1 MSADPTG
8 GIWLAELPPT
18 PGHNRAVIL
27 VVIAMVVGF
36 AAVAP
41 ISGRPL
47 VALNAFFPSL
57 DAIVF
62 VTDLVTAALLFGQFQ
77 ISRSRAVLALAIGY
91 LFTSLIVVPHALT
104 FAGAFTPSGLL
115 GANIQTGS
123 WLFIFWHLGFSAAL
137 LAYALLRKQ
146 RQAADVSAS
155 MFAVVGWSLLFV
167 VALVCALTWLSTAG
181 ASLLPPIILDRTRMS
196 PIVIYPISFTILISA
211 AALGVLAMHR
221 RRSVLDQWLMV
232 VALAAILELVFSGL
246 LPTVRFSAGFYAGRA
261 FSLLTSSIVLVAL
274 VAETTRLYVR
284 LARTNV
290 MLQRERDSRLMN
302 LEALTASIAH
312 EVRQPLTAI
321 IAFTQAAL
329 LYLKRSPPDVQPAIS
344 TLDEVVETSHR
355 TDQIFDNM
363 RALFGRAEVTK
374 QPVDMNEVLLEVLHN
389 LEPDLVRHNIITQ
402 MALSS
407 PLPLVNGNKTQL
419 QEVFINLAHNAMEA
433 MASTEGQRMLKFATE
448 SHSGKTVS
456 VVVEDSGP
464 GFGSLAPTTI
474 FEAFVTTKPLG
485 MGLGLAICRQ
495 IVERHDGRISASQK
509 SPHGAVFRI
518 DLPAASAS

>member
-1 MSADPTG
+1 MSADQTG
-8 GIWLAELPPT
+8 GIWLTELPPT
-18 PGHNRAVIL
+18 RGHNRALII
-27 VVIAMVVGF
+27 VVIAMVIGF

-41 ISGRPL
+41 ISSRPM
-47 VALNAFFPSL
+47 VELNAFFPSL

-62 VTDLVTAALLFGQFQ
+62 VTDLVTAALLFGQFH

-91 LFTSLIVVPHALT
+91 LFTALIVVPHALT
-104 FAGAFTPSGLL
+104 FAGAFTPTGLL

-137 LAYALLRKQ
+137 LAYALLRSQ

-155 MFAVVGWSLLFV
+155 TFAVVGWSLLFV
-167 VALVCALTWLSTAG
+167 VALVGALTWLSTAG
-181 ASLLPPIILDRTRMS
+181 ASLLPPIIVDRTRMS

-211 AALGVLAMHR
+211 AALGVLAINR
-221 RRSVLDQWLMV
+221 QRSVLDQWLIV
-232 VALAAILELVFSGL
+232 VSLAAILELVFSGL

-261 FSLLTSSIVLVAL
+261 FSLLTSSIVLIAL

-284 LARTNV
+284 LARTNI

-312 EVRQPLTAI
+312 EIRQPLTAI

-329 LYLKRSPPDVQPAIS
+329 LYLKRNPPDVEPAIS

-374 QPVDMNEVLLEVLHN
+374 QPVDMNELLLEVLRN
-389 LEPDLVRHNIITQ
+389 LESDLVRHNIITRVE
-402 MALSS
+402 LTS
-407 PLPLVNGNKTQL
+407 PLPPVNGSKSQL
-419 QEVFINLAHNAMEA
+419 QEVFINLAYNAMEA
-433 MASTEGQRMLKFATE
+433 MASTAGQRLLKFGTE
-448 SHSGKTVS
+448 SHGKTVS

-464 GFGSLAPTTI
+464 GFGNVEPAST

-495 IVERHDGRISASQK
+495 IIDRHVGRISASQK

-518 DLPAASAS
+518 DLPAASAT